1 MADRYK
7 EIKENIC
14 HYSEADSAIKAVIA
28 IGSTIRE
35 SVKADEY
42 SDLDLIIVTGNPTS
56 WYSGEYP
63 KLLGEISI
71 EFVEPTLG
79 NGKEYRAVYDEDKDV
94 DMIIFTPE
102 QFTEAVKN
110 GTAGWVMNRGYA
122 FLCDKAG
129 FSELVREYVK
139 PSVSSPQISELE
151 YLNLTNDFYFHNIW
165 AAKKLLRGELWSAKM
180 CVDAYLKKYLLKMI
194 ELYCYKKDG
203 RDVWHDGR
211 FIDRWADDWILEKL
225 ELCFAHYEES
235 DIRNALFNTHD
246 LFQNLATVIAE
257 KNGFEYPL
265 KAETTAKEYIT
276 GNRENENN
284 QLF

>member
-1 MADRYK
+1 MRNTKNMVDRYK

-14 HYSEADSAIKAVIA
+14 RYGEVDSTIKSVID
-28 IGSTIRE
+28 IGSTARE

-42 SDLDLIIVTGNPTS
+42 SDLDLIIVTDNPTN

-71 EFVEPTLG
+71 GFIEQTLG

-102 QFTEAVKN
+102 QFTDAVKN
-110 GTAGWVMNRGYA
+110 GTAGWVMKLGYD

-139 PSVSSPQISELE
+139 PSVSSPQISESE
-151 YLNLTNDFYFHNIW
+151 FLNLTNDFYFHNIW

-180 CVDAYLKKYLLKMI
+180 CVDGYLKNYLLKMI
-194 ELYCYKKDG
+194 ELYCYHKGGKN
-203 RDVWHDGR
+203 VWHDGR
-211 FIDRWADDWILEKL
+211 FIDFWADDWILEKL
-225 ELCFAHYEES
+225 KVCFAHYEKD
-235 DIRNALFNTHD
+235 DIGNALASTHE
-246 LFQNLATVIAE
+246 LFKELAVCVADVN
-257 KNGFEYPL
+257 KYLYPQ
-265 KAETTAKEYIT
+265 KAENAASEYLK
-276 GNRENENN
+276 R
-284 QLF
+284 L

>member
-110 GTAGWVMNRGYA
+110 GTAGWVMNRGYDL
-122 FLCDKAG
+122 LCDKAG

-225 ELCFAHYEES
+225 KVCFAHYEKN
-235 DIRNALFNTHD
+235 DTGNALTSTHE
-246 LFQNLATVIAE
+246 LFKKLAADVADMNRYI
-257 KNGFEYPL
+257 YPQ
-265 KAETTAKEYIT
+265 KAENTASEYLK
-276 GNRENENN
+276 R
-284 QLF
+284 L